1 MKGNIFIKR
10 PVMAISIAIMILLV
24 GAISFTTLPLEQF
37 PDIAPPTV
45 SVSATYTGASADAVM
60 KAVIQPLEEG
70 INGVE
75 NMLYMS
81 STATN
86 SGSATI
92 NVIFKQGTDPD
103 MAAVNVQNRV
113 SRVQGLLPQE
123 VTRIGVS
130 TTKRQT
136 SFLQID
142 ALCSEDGTYDEDFIS
157 NYLDINV
164 IPQIKRVEGVGD
176 VMLLGGTYS
185 LRIWMKPELMAQ
197 YGVIPDDITATLAEQ
212 NLESPAG
219 QLGEKPVNGTHG
231 DGVDNYYQY
240 TLKYK
245 GRLKELSEFEDIVI
259 RANADGTI
267 LRLKDIAD
275 VELGAISYSFHGE
288 ANGHPGVT
296 FLCFQLAGANAK
308 ETNDRVSA
316 KLDELS
322 KDLPKGM
329 KFIKMMSSNDFLLAS
344 IANVEETLL
353 VAIFLVVL
361 VVYFFLQDFKA
372 TIIPSISI
380 IVSLVGTFACL
391 SIAGFT
397 LNLLTLFALVLAIG
411 TVVDDAIV
419 VVEAVQA
426 KFDAGYTSPY
436 EATKDAMSDVT
447 MAVIS
452 CTFVFMAVF
461 IPVSFTGGTAGIFYT
476 QFGVTLATA
485 VGLSC
490 VSALVL
496 CPALCAIM
504 MRPASEERRKGF
516 FGAINYRTRLAYE
529 ATYTAMMEKY
539 ANVLRRMVS
548 RKLRYYISFGA
559 LAAAMVG
566 VVFFASHLP
575 SGLVPSEDQ
584 GVCMMNVS
592 AVPGSNVATTYDVMN
607 KAQKI
612 IEEVPEIG
620 EYTKVAGY
628 GFMSGQGTSYGM
640 SVIRMKPWGE
650 RQHGLGFGFATLALL
665 AFIIAL
671 IVFCRSLFT
680 RKKIAKKAL
689 AFVIV
694 TVLSAVALMNYHPLD
709 NMMGTSTM
717 VANAKLNARLLKEIP
732 EAQCFVFEPGMIP
745 GYGMGSIELQLQD
758 KTGSADKEVFFNY
771 TKQFIAKLSEYA
783 EVGRCITT
791 YERNFPQF
799 QVDVDA
805 AQCKRAGISPAAV
818 LSALASY
825 CGGSYISN
833 MNQFSKVYRVMLQ
846 SNPQARTTEND
857 LNNMFIRNQGE
868 MAPLSQ
874 FVKLTPVLGPEI
886 DNRFNLFSSI
896 SVNVTA
902 NTGVSNTEVMKIIER
917 VHKEVFPEGYSYEFG
932 GMAREEAQ
940 TIGSYDTYLT
950 YGICVIL
957 VFLILSCLYESFL
970 IPFAVIFS
978 VPAGL
983 MGTYA
988 FAWLWNTGFN
998 WTITMNG
1005 QPAPI
1010 GRMLFMGQ
1018 IENNIYLQTGVIM
1031 LIGLLAKTAILIT
1044 EFALERRRKGMGIVE
1059 AAFAA
1064 AEARLRPILMTV
1076 LTMIFGMIPLVFA
1089 TGAGA
1094 NGNRTIGIGVI
1105 GGMTVGTLAILFT
1118 VPLFFIIFEYLQ
1130 ERIRPVMVEEADQQ
1144 FLKERERSQREKEKA
1159 VESEAAK

>member
-1 MKGNIFIKR
+1 
-10 PVMAISIAIMILLV
+10 MAISIAIMILLV
-24 GAISFTTLPLEQF
+24 GAISFSSLPLEQY

-45 SVSATYTGASADAVM
+45 TVSATYTGASADAVM

-75 NMLYMS
+75 NMLYIS

-86 SGSATI
+86 AGSATI

-130 TTKRQT
+130 TIKRQT

-197 YGVIPDDITATLAEQ
+197 YGVVPDDITIALAEQ

-245 GRLKELSEFEDIVI
+245 GRLKEISEFEDIVI

-308 ETNDRVSA
+308 ETNDRVSN

-329 KFIKMMSSNDFLLAS
+329 KFIKMMSSNDFLMAS

-353 VAIFLVVL
+353 IAILLVVL

-372 TIIPSISI
+372 TIIPTISI

-391 SIAGFT
+391 ALAGFT

-426 KFDAGYTSPY
+426 KFDSGYTSPY

-504 MRPASEERRKGF
+504 MRPANEERRKGF

-539 ANVLRRMVS
+539 ANILRRMIS
-548 RKLRYYISFGA
+548 RKVRYYVSFGA
-559 LAAAMVG
+559 LATAIVG
-566 VVFFASHLP
+566 VLFFASNLP
-575 SGLVPSEDQ
+575 GGLVPSEDQ

-592 AVPGSNVATTYDVMN
+592 AVPGSNVASTYDVLN

-612 IEEVPEIG
+612 IEEVPEIK

-650 RQHGLGFGFATLALL
+650 RQYGLGFGFVTLALL

-671 IVFCRSLFT
+671 IVFIRSLFN
-680 RKKIAKKAL
+680 RKKIGKKAI
-689 AFVIV
+689 AFAVVTAITAIV
-694 TVLSAVALMNYHPLD
+694 FMNYHPLD
-709 NMMGTSTM
+709 NMMSTSTM

-758 KTGSADKEVFFNY
+758 KTGTADKEIFFDY
-771 TKQFIAKLSEYA
+771 TKEFIAKLSEHP

-799 QVDVDA
+799 NVEVDA
-805 AQCKRAGISPAAV
+805 AQCKRAGISPTTV
-818 LSALASY
+818 LGALASY

-857 LNNMFIRNQGE
+857 LSNMFIRNQGQ

-896 SVNVTA
+896 SVNVAA
-902 NTGVSNTEVMKIIER
+902 NTGVSNTEVMKVIEE

-932 GMAREEAQ
+932 GMAREEAE

-950 YGICVIL
+950 YAICVIL
-957 VFLILSCLYESFL
+957 IFLILSCLYESFL

-983 MGTYA
+983 MGTYG
-988 FAWLWNTGFN
+988 FAWLWNAGFN
-998 WTITMNG
+998 WTITLNG
-1005 QPAPI
+1005 QAVPI
-1010 GRMLFMGQ
+1010 GRMIFMGQ

-1105 GGMTVGTLAILFT
+1105 GGMSVGTLAILFT

-1130 ERIRPVMVEEADQQ
+1130 EKIRPVMVEEADQQ
-1144 FLKERERSQREKEKA
+1144 FLKERERSQKEKEKA
-1159 VESEAAK
+1159 IENS

>member
-1 MKGNIFIKR
+1 
-10 PVMAISIAIMILLV
+10 MAISIAIMILLV
-24 GAISFTTLPLEQF
+24 GAISFSSLPLEQY

-75 NMLYMS
+75 NMLYIS

-86 SGSATI
+86 AGSATI

-130 TTKRQT
+130 TIKRQT

-197 YGVIPDDITATLAEQ
+197 YGVVPDDITAALAEQ

-231 DGVDNYYQY
+231 DGVNNYYQY

-245 GRLKELSEFEDIVI
+245 GRLKEISEFEDIVI

-308 ETNDRVSA
+308 ETNDRVSD

-353 VAIFLVVL
+353 VAILLVVL

-372 TIIPSISI
+372 TLIPAISI

-426 KFDAGYTSPY
+426 KFDSGYTSPY

-504 MRPASEERRKGF
+504 MRPANEERRKGF

-539 ANVLRRMVS
+539 TNILRRMIS
-548 RKLRYYISFGA
+548 RKVRYYVSFGA
-559 LAAAMVG
+559 LALAIVG
-566 VVFFASHLP
+566 VFFFAGGLP
-575 SGLVPSEDQ
+575 GGLVPSEDQ

-592 AVPGSNVATTYDVMN
+592 AVPGSNVASTYDVLN

-612 IEEVPEIG
+612 IEEVPEIK

-758 KTGSADKEVFFNY
+758 KTGTADKELFFNL
-771 TKQFIAKLSEYA
+771 TKQFLAKLGEHP

-902 NTGVSNTEVMKIIER
+902 NTGVSNTEVMKIIEK

-1105 GGMTVGTLAILFT
+1105 GGMTLGTLAILFT

>member
-10 PVMAISIAIMILLV
+10 PVMAMSIAIMILLV
-24 GAISFTTLPLEQF
+24 GIISFSTLPLEQY

-45 SVSATYTGASADAVM
+45 TVTATYTGASADAVM

-130 TTKRQT
+130 TIKRQT

-197 YGVIPDDITATLAEQ
+197 YDVVPADITNALAEQ

-219 QLGEKPVNGTHG
+219 QLGEKPVNAAHG
-231 DGVDNYYQY
+231 DGIDNYFQY
-240 TLKYK
+240 TMKYK
-245 GRLKELSEFEDIVI
+245 GRLKEVSEFEDIVI

-308 ETNDRVSA
+308 ATNDRVSA

-353 VAIFLVVL
+353 IAIILVVL
-361 VVYFFLQDFKA
+361 VVYFFLQDFRA
-372 TIIPSISI
+372 TLIPSISI

-461 IPVSFTGGTAGIFYT
+461 IPASFTGGTSGIFYT

-496 CPALCAIM
+496 CPALCAMM

-539 ANVLRRMVS
+539 TRILRRMVS
-548 RKLRYYISFGA
+548 RKLRYYVSFGA
-559 LAAAMVG
+559 LAVAVVG
-566 VVFFASHLP
+566 MLFFAGHLP
-575 SGLVPSEDQ
+575 GGLVPSEDQ

-592 AVPGSNVATTYDVMN
+592 AVPGSNLATTYDVMN

-612 IEEVPEIG
+612 IEEVPEVND
-620 EYTKVAGY
+620 YTKVAGY

-640 SVIRMKPWGE
+640 SVIRLKPWGE
-650 RQHGLGFGFATLALL
+650 RQYGIGFGLFTLVLL
-665 AFIIAL
+665 AFIVSVIVSVKSL
-671 IVFCRSLFT
+671 ISKKGIV
-680 RKKIAKKAL
+680 KKILITVCLGA
-689 AFVIV
+689 V
-694 TVLSAVALMNYHPLD
+694 TGVACMNYHPID
-709 NMMGTSTM
+709 NMLSSSTM

-758 KTGSADKEVFFNY
+758 KTGTADKALFFDY
-771 TKQFIAKLSEYA
+771 TKQFIARLSEHP

-799 QVDVDA
+799 EVEVDA
-805 AQCKRAGISPAAV
+805 AQCKRAGLSPTAV
-818 LSALASY
+818 LNALASY
-825 CGGSYISN
+825 CGGSYVSN

-846 SNPQARTTEND
+846 SNPQSRTTEGD
-857 LNNMFIRNQGE
+857 LNNMFVRNQGQ

-874 FVKLTPVLGPEI
+874 FVKLKPVLGPEI

-896 SVNVTA
+896 SVNVA
-902 NTGVSNTEVMKIIER
+902 AAAGVSNTEVMKIIEQ

-950 YGICVIL
+950 YAICVIL
-957 VFLILSCLYESFL
+957 IFLILSCLYESFL
-970 IPFAVIFS
+970 IPFAVILS

-983 MGTYA
+983 MGTYG

-998 WTITMNG
+998 WTISMDG
-1005 QPAPI
+1005 QPMPI
-1010 GRMLFMGQ
+1010 GRVLFMGQ

-1105 GGMTVGTLAILFT
+1105 GGMSVGTLAILFT

-1130 ERIRPVMVEEADQQ
+1130 ERIRPVMHEEADQQ
-1144 FLKERERSQREKEKA
+1144 FLQERERSQREKAEREKE
-1159 VESEAAK
+1159 V

>member
-197 YGVIPDDITATLAEQ
+197 YGVIPDDITASLAEQ

-566 VVFFASHLP
+566 VLFFASHLP

-680 RKKIAKKAL
+680 KKKIGKKAL

-709 NMMGTSTM
+709 NMMSTSTM

-758 KTGSADKEVFFNY
+758 KTGTADKELFFNL
-771 TKQFIAKLSEYA
+771 TKQFLAKLGEHP

-902 NTGVSNTEVMKIIER
+902 NTGVSNTEVMKIIEK

>member
-10 PVMAISIAIMILLV
+10 PVMAMSIAIMILLV
-24 GAISFTTLPLEQF
+24 GVISYNSLPLEQY

-45 SVSATYTGASADAVM
+45 QVSATYTGASADAVM
-60 KAVIQPLEEG
+60 NAVIQPLEEG

-75 NMLYMS
+75 NMIYMS

-92 NVIFKQGTDPD
+92 NVFFKQGTDPD

-113 SRVQGLLPQE
+113 SKVQGLLPQE

-142 ALCSEDGTYDEDFIS
+142 ALCSEDGRYDEDFIS

-164 IPQIKRVEGVGD
+164 IPQVKRVEGVGD
-176 VMLLGGTYS
+176 VMELGGTYS
-185 LRIWMKPELMAQ
+185 LRIWMKPKIMAQ
-197 YGVIPDDITATLAEQ
+197 YGIVPNDITAALSEQ

-219 QLGEKPVNGTHG
+219 QLGEKPVNGSHG
-231 DGVDNYYQY
+231 DGIENAFQY
-240 TLKYK
+240 TLTYK
-245 GRLKELSEFEDIVI
+245 GRLKSTTEFENIVI
-259 RANADGTI
+259 RANEDGTI
-267 LRLKDIAD
+267 LRLKDVAE
-275 VELGAISYSFHGE
+275 VELGAISYAFHGE

-322 KDLPKGM
+322 KDLPKGL
-329 KFIKMMSSNDFLLAS
+329 KFVKMMSSNDFLLAS
-344 IANVEETLL
+344 IANVEETLV
-353 VAIFLVVL
+353 VAILLVVL

-391 SIAGFT
+391 AIAGFT

-436 EATKDAMSDVT
+436 LATKDAMSDVT

-461 IPVSFTGGTAGIFYT
+461 IPVSFMGGTSGIFYT

-496 CPALCAIM
+496 CPALCAMM
-504 MRPASEERRKGF
+504 MRPASTERRKGF
-516 FGAINYRTRLAYE
+516 FGSLNYRTRLAYE
-529 ATYTAMMEKY
+529 ATYSAMMEKY
-539 ANVLRRMVS
+539 TNLLRRLVG
-548 RKLRYYISFGA
+548 RKYRYVVSFGA
-559 LAAAMVG
+559 LAVAFVG
-566 VVFFASHLP
+566 ILFFASGLP

-592 AVPGSNVATTYDVMN
+592 AVTGSNLATTYEVLN
-607 KAQKI
+607 KAEKI
-612 IEEVPEIG
+612 IQDIPEVAD
-620 EYTKVAGY
+620 YSKVAGY

-640 SVIRMKPWGE
+640 GVIRLKNWVD
-650 RQHGLGFGFATLALL
+650 RQYGIGFGTFSFVIL
-665 AFIIAL
+665 AFIVSL
-671 IVFCRSLFT
+671 IVFFKSLRS
-680 RKKIAKKAL
+680 KKHIMWKGIA
-689 AFVIV
+689 
-694 TVLSAVALMNYHPLD
+694 AVAMTALTVFAGMNYHPVD
-709 NMMGTSTM
+709 NMMSGSTM
-717 VANAKLNARLLKEIP
+717 VANAKLNMRLMKEIP
-732 EAQCFVFEPGMIP
+732 DAQCFVFEPGMIP

-758 KTGSADKEVFFNY
+758 KTGEADKEKFY
-771 TKQFIAKLSEYA
+771 DYSLQFMSRRNEVP

-791 YERNFPQF
+791 YARNFPQY

-805 AQCKRAGISPAAV
+805 AQCKRAGISPSAV

-825 CGGSYISN
+825 CGGSYVSN
-833 MNQFSKVYRVMLQ
+833 FNQFSKVYRVMLQ
-846 SNPQARTTEND
+846 SSPQSRTQEHD
-857 LNNMFIRNQGE
+857 LTNMYVKNGSE

-874 FVKLTPVLGPEI
+874 FIKLTPVLGPEV

-896 SVNVTA
+896 SVNITPA
-902 NTGVSNTEVMKIIER
+902 TGVSNTEVMRDVER
-917 VHKEVFPEGYSYEFG
+917 VMSEVFPEGYSYEYG

-940 TIGSYDTYLT
+940 TIGSYDTYVI
-950 YGICVIL
+950 YAVCVIL
-957 VFLILSCLYESFL
+957 IFLILSCLYESFL
-970 IPFAVIFS
+970 VPFSVIFS
-978 VPAGL
+978 VPAGI
-983 MGTYA
+983 MGTFG
-988 FAWLWNTGFN
+988 FAWLWNLGYN
-998 WTITMNG
+998 WSIELGG
-1005 QPAPI
+1005 QTVPL

-1018 IENNIYLQTGVIM
+1018 IENNIYLQTGIIM

-1105 GGMTVGTLAILFT
+1105 GGMSVGTLAILFT

-1130 ERIRPVMVEEADQQ
+1130 ERIRPAQMEEADLQ
-1144 FLKERERSQREKEKA
+1144 FMKEREKSLKDKEKYTN
-1159 VESEAAK
+1159 KDNK

>member
-1 MKGNIFIKR
+1 
-10 PVMAISIAIMILLV
+10 MAISIAIMILLV
-24 GAISFTTLPLEQF
+24 GAISFSSLPLEQY

-45 SVSATYTGASADAVM
+45 SVYTTYTGASADAVM
-60 KAVIQPLEEG
+60 NAVIQPLEEA

-86 SGSATI
+86 AGSATI

-113 SRVQGLLPQE
+113 SRAQGLLPSD
-123 VTRIGVS
+123 VTRVGVQ
-130 TTKRQT
+130 TMKRQT

-142 ALCSEDGTYDEDFIS
+142 ALCSEDGKYDEDFIS

-197 YGVIPDDITATLAEQ
+197 YDVIPTDISTALAEQ

-231 DGVDNYYQY
+231 DGIGNYYQY

-245 GRLKELSEFEDIVI
+245 GRLKEISEFENIVI
-259 RANADGTI
+259 RANPDGTL

-275 VELGAISYSFHGE
+275 VELGAVSYAFHGE

-316 KLDELS
+316 KLEELS

-329 KFIKMMSSNDFLLAS
+329 KFVKMMSSNDFLLAS

-353 VAIFLVVL
+353 VAILLVVL

-372 TIIPSISI
+372 TLIPSISI

-391 SIAGFT
+391 SLAGFT

-476 QFGVTLATA
+476 QFGLTLATA

-496 CPALCAIM
+496 CPALCAMM

-548 RKLRYYISFGA
+548 RKVRFYVCFGA
-559 LAAAMVG
+559 LAVAIVG
-566 VVFFASHLP
+566 MLFFGSHLP
-575 SGLVPSEDQ
+575 GGLVPSEDQ

-592 AVPGSNVATTYDVMN
+592 AVPGSNVASTYDVMN

-612 IEEVPEIG
+612 IEEVPEVKD
-620 EYTKVAGY
+620 YTKVAGY

-640 SVIRMKPWGE
+640 SVIRMKPWSE
-650 RQHGLGFGFATLALL
+650 RQYGIGFGIATLALL

-671 IVFCRSLFT
+671 IVFVRGLIK
-680 RKKIAKKAL
+680 RKNIGKKAL
-689 AFVIV
+689 VFAVI
-694 TVLSAVALMNYHPLD
+694 TVLSAFAFLNYHPLD
-709 NMMGTSTM
+709 NMMSSSTM

-758 KTGSADKEVFFNY
+758 KTGIADKALFYDY
-771 TKQFIAKLSEYA
+771 TKKFIAELSEHP

-799 QVDVDA
+799 QVEVDA
-805 AQCKRAGISPAAV
+805 AQCKRAGISPATV

-825 CGGSYISN
+825 CGGSYVSN

-846 SNPQARTTEND
+846 SNPQSRTTESD
-857 LNNMFIRNQGE
+857 LSNMFIRNNGQ

-902 NTGVSNTEVMKIIER
+902 NTGVSNTEVMKVIKD
-917 VHKEVFPEGYSYEFG
+917 VHKEVFPEGYSYEYG
-932 GMAREEAQ
+932 GMAREEAE
-940 TIGSYDTYLT
+940 TLDSYDTYLT
-950 YGICVIL
+950 YAICVIL
-957 VFLILSCLYESFL
+957 IFLILSCLYESFL

-983 MGTYA
+983 MGTYG

-1005 QPAPI
+1005 QAAPI

-1130 ERIRPVMVEEADQQ
+1130 EKVRPVMHEEADQQ
-1144 FLKERERSQREKEKA
+1144 FLQENERMKNERMKGA
-1159 VESEAAK
+1159 NA

>member
-1 MKGNIFIKR
+1 
-10 PVMAISIAIMILLV
+10 MAISIAIMILLV
-24 GAISFTTLPLEQF
+24 GAISFSSLPLEQY

-45 SVSATYTGASADAVM
+45 TVSATYTGASADAVM

-75 NMLYMS
+75 NMLYIS

-86 SGSATI
+86 AGSATI

-130 TTKRQT
+130 TIKRQT

-197 YGVIPDDITATLAEQ
+197 YGVVPDDITIALAEQ

-245 GRLKELSEFEDIVI
+245 GRLKEISEFEDIVI

-308 ETNDRVSA
+308 ETNDRVSN

-329 KFIKMMSSNDFLLAS
+329 KFIKMMSSNDFLMAS

-353 VAIFLVVL
+353 IAILLVVL

-372 TIIPSISI
+372 TIIPTISI

-391 SIAGFT
+391 ALAGFT

-426 KFDAGYTSPY
+426 KFDSGYTSPY

-504 MRPASEERRKGF
+504 MRPANEERRKGF

-539 ANVLRRMVS
+539 ANILRRMIS
-548 RKLRYYISFGA
+548 RKVRYYVSFGA
-559 LAAAMVG
+559 LATAIVG
-566 VVFFASHLP
+566 VLFFASNLP
-575 SGLVPSEDQ
+575 GGLVPSEDQ

-592 AVPGSNVATTYDVMN
+592 AVPGSNLASTYDVLN

-612 IEEVPEIG
+612 IEEVPEIK

-650 RQHGLGFGFATLALL
+650 RQYGLGFGFVTLALL

-671 IVFCRSLFT
+671 IVFIRSLFN
-680 RKKIAKKAL
+680 RKKIGKKAI
-689 AFVIV
+689 AFAVVTAITAIV
-694 TVLSAVALMNYHPLD
+694 FMNYHPLD
-709 NMMGTSTM
+709 NMMSTSTM

-758 KTGSADKEVFFNY
+758 KTGTADKEIFFDY
-771 TKQFIAKLSEYA
+771 TKEFIAKLSEHP

-799 QVDVDA
+799 NVEVDA
-805 AQCKRAGISPAAV
+805 AQCKRAGISPTTV
-818 LSALASY
+818 LGALASY

-857 LNNMFIRNQGE
+857 LSNMFIRNQGQ

-896 SVNVTA
+896 SVNVAA
-902 NTGVSNTEVMKIIER
+902 NTGVSNTEVMKVIEE

-932 GMAREEAQ
+932 GMAREEAE

-950 YGICVIL
+950 YAICVIL
-957 VFLILSCLYESFL
+957 IFLILSCLYESFL

-983 MGTYA
+983 MGTYG
-988 FAWLWNTGFN
+988 FAWLWNAGFN
-998 WTITMNG
+998 WTITLNG
-1005 QPAPI
+1005 QAVPI
-1010 GRMLFMGQ
+1010 GRMIFMGQ

-1105 GGMTVGTLAILFT
+1105 GGMSVGTLAILFT

-1130 ERIRPVMVEEADQQ
+1130 EKIRPVMVEEADQQ

-1159 VESEAAK
+1159 IENS

>member
-197 YGVIPDDITATLAEQ
+197 YGVIPDDITASLAEQ

-288 ANGHPGVT
+288 ANGRPGVT

-566 VVFFASHLP
+566 VLFFASHLP

-680 RKKIAKKAL
+680 KKKIGKKAL

-771 TKQFIAKLSEYA
+771 TKQFIAKLSEYP

-902 NTGVSNTEVMKIIER
+902 NTGVSNTEVMKIIEK

-1144 FLKERERSQREKEKA
+1144 FLKERERSLKEKEKA
-1159 VESEAAK
+1159 AENS

>member
-10 PVMAISIAIMILLV
+10 PVMAMSIAIMILLV
-24 GAISFTTLPLEQF
+24 GVISYNSLPLEQY

-45 SVSATYTGASADAVM
+45 QVSATYTGASADAVM
-60 KAVIQPLEEG
+60 NAVIQPLEEG

-75 NMLYMS
+75 NMIYMS

-92 NVIFKQGTDPD
+92 NVFFKQGTDPD

-113 SRVQGLLPQE
+113 SKVQGLLPQE

-142 ALCSEDGTYDEDFIS
+142 ALCSEDGRYDEDFIS

-164 IPQIKRVEGVGD
+164 IPQVKRVEGVGD
-176 VMLLGGTYS
+176 VMELGGTYS
-185 LRIWMKPELMAQ
+185 LRIWMKPEIMAQ
-197 YGVIPDDITATLAEQ
+197 YGIVPADITAALSEQ

-219 QLGEKPVNGTHG
+219 QLGEKPVNGSHG
-231 DGVDNYYQY
+231 DGIENAFQY

-245 GRLKELSEFEDIVI
+245 GRLKSTTEFENIVI
-259 RANADGTI
+259 RANEDGTI
-267 LRLKDIAD
+267 LRLKDVAE
-275 VELGAISYSFHGE
+275 VELGAISYAFHGE

-322 KDLPKGM
+322 KDLPKGL
-329 KFIKMMSSNDFLLAS
+329 KFVKMMSSNDFLLAS
-344 IANVEETLL
+344 IANVEETLI
-353 VAIFLVVL
+353 VAILLVVL

-391 SIAGFT
+391 AIAGFT

-436 EATKDAMSDVT
+436 QATKDAMSDVT

-461 IPVSFTGGTAGIFYT
+461 VPVSFMGGTSGIFYT

-496 CPALCAIM
+496 CPALCAMM
-504 MRPASEERRKGF
+504 MRPASTERRKGF
-516 FGAINYRTRLAYE
+516 FGSLNYRTRLAYE
-529 ATYTAMMEKY
+529 ATYSAMMEKY
-539 ANVLRRMVS
+539 TNLLRRLVG
-548 RKLRYYISFGA
+548 RKYRYVVSFGA
-559 LAAAMVG
+559 LAVAFVG
-566 VVFFASHLP
+566 ILFFASGLP

-592 AVPGSNVATTYDVMN
+592 AVTGSNLATTYEVLN
-607 KAQKI
+607 KAEKI
-612 IEEVPEIG
+612 IQDIPEVAD
-620 EYTKVAGY
+620 YSKVAGY

-640 SVIRMKPWGE
+640 GVIRLKNWVD
-650 RQHGLGFGFATLALL
+650 RQYGIGFGTFSFVIL
-665 AFIIAL
+665 AFIVSL
-671 IVFCRSLFT
+671 IVFFKSLRS
-680 RKKIAKKAL
+680 KKHIMWKG
-689 AFVIV
+689 IV
-694 TVLSAVALMNYHPLD
+694 AVAMTALTVFAGMNYHPVD
-709 NMMGTSTM
+709 NMMSGSTM
-717 VANAKLNARLLKEIP
+717 VANAKLNMRLMKEIP
-732 EAQCFVFEPGMIP
+732 DAQCFVFEPGMIP

-758 KTGSADKEVFFNY
+758 KTGEADKEKFYDY
-771 TKQFIAKLSEYA
+771 TMQFISRMNEMP
-783 EVGRCITT
+783 EVSRCITT
-791 YERNFPQF
+791 YARNFPQY

-805 AQCKRAGISPAAV
+805 AQCKRAGISPSAV

-825 CGGSYISN
+825 CGGSYVSN
-833 MNQFSKVYRVMLQ
+833 FNQFSKVYRVMLQ
-846 SNPQARTTEND
+846 SSPQSRTQEHD
-857 LNNMFIRNQGE
+857 LTNMYVKNGSE

-874 FVKLTPVLGPEI
+874 FIKLTPVLGPEV

-896 SVNVTA
+896 SVNITPA
-902 NTGVSNTEVMKIIER
+902 TGVSNTEVMRDVER
-917 VHKEVFPEGYSYEFG
+917 VMSEVFPEGYSYEYG

-940 TIGSYDTYLT
+940 TIGSYDTYVI
-950 YGICVIL
+950 YAVCVIL
-957 VFLILSCLYESFL
+957 IFLILSCLYESFL
-970 IPFAVIFS
+970 VPFSVIFS
-978 VPAGL
+978 VPAGI
-983 MGTYA
+983 MGTFG
-988 FAWLWNTGFN
+988 FAWLWNLGYN
-998 WTITMNG
+998 WSIELGG
-1005 QPAPI
+1005 QTVPL

-1018 IENNIYLQTGVIM
+1018 IENNIYLQTGIIM

-1105 GGMTVGTLAILFT
+1105 GGMSVGTLAILFT

-1130 ERIRPVMVEEADQQ
+1130 ERIRPAQMEEADLQ
-1144 FLKERERSQREKEKA
+1144 FMKEREKSLKDKEKYTN
-1159 VESEAAK
+1159 KDNK

>member
-24 GAISFTTLPLEQF
+24 GVISYTTLPLEQY

-86 SGSATI
+86 AGSATI

-130 TTKRQT
+130 TIKRQT

-142 ALCSEDGTYDEDFIS
+142 ALYSEDGAYDEDFIS

-164 IPQIKRVEGVGD
+164 LPQIKRVEGVGD

-197 YGVIPDDITATLAEQ
+197 YGVVPDDITSALAEQ

-231 DGVDNYYQY
+231 DGIENYYQY

-245 GRLKELSEFEDIVI
+245 GRLKEISEFEDIVI

-316 KLDELS
+316 KLAELS
-322 KDLPKGM
+322 KELPKGM
-329 KFIKMMSSNDFLLAS
+329 KFTTMMSSNDFLMAS

-353 VAIFLVVL
+353 IAIFLVVL
-361 VVYFFLQDFKA
+361 VVYFFLQDFRA

-380 IVSLVGTFACL
+380 IVSLIGTFACL

-504 MRPASEERRKGF
+504 MRPASENRRKGF
-516 FGAINYRTRLAYE
+516 FGGINYRTRLAYE

-539 ANVLRRMVS
+539 SNVLRRMVS
-548 RKLRYYISFGA
+548 RKVRYYVSFGA
-559 LAAAMVG
+559 LAVALVG
-566 VVFFASHLP
+566 VLFFASHLP
-575 SGLVPSEDQ
+575 GGLVPSEDQ

-592 AVPGSNVATTYDVMN
+592 AVPGSNVASTYDVLN

-612 IEEVPEIG
+612 IEEVPEVK

-650 RQHGLGFGFATLALL
+650 RQYGLGFGFITLALL
-665 AFIIAL
+665 AFVVAL
-671 IVFCRSLFT
+671 IVFVRSLFT
-680 RKKIAKKAL
+680 KKKIGKKAL

-694 TVLSAVALMNYHPLD
+694 TVLTVVACMNYHPLD
-709 NMMGTSTM
+709 NMMSTSTM

-758 KTGSADKEVFFNY
+758 KTGTADKEVFFNY
-771 TKQFIAKLSEYA
+771 TKQFLAKLSEHP

-799 QVDVDA
+799 QVEVDA
-805 AQCKRAGISPAAV
+805 AQCKRAGISPTTV

-846 SNPQARTTEND
+846 SNPQARTTEDD
-857 LNNMFIRNQGE
+857 LNNMFVRNNGQ

-874 FVKLTPVLGPEI
+874 FVKLKPILGPEI

-896 SVNVTA
+896 SVNVAA
-902 NTGVSNTEVMKIIER
+902 NTGISNTEVMKVIQQ

-940 TIGSYDTYLT
+940 TIGSFDTYLT
-950 YGICVIL
+950 YAICVIL
-957 VFLILSCLYESFL
+957 IFLILSCLYESFL

-983 MGTYA
+983 MGTYG

-998 WTITMNG
+998 WTISMNG
-1005 QPAPI
+1005 QAMPI
-1010 GRMLFMGQ
+1010 GRLLFLGQ

-1105 GGMTVGTLAILFT
+1105 GGMTVGTIAILFT

-1144 FLKERERSQREKEKA
+1144 FLKERERSKREKE
-1159 VESEAAK
+1159 EAIKNK

>member
-1 MKGNIFIKR
+1 
-10 PVMAISIAIMILLV
+10 MAISIAIMILLV
-24 GAISFTTLPLEQF
+24 GAISFTSLPLEQY

-86 SGSATI
+86 AGSATI
-92 NVIFKQGTDPD
+92 NVVFKQGTDPD

-142 ALCSEDGTYDEDFIS
+142 CLVSEDGTYDEDFIS

-164 IPQIKRVEGVGD
+164 LPQIKRVEGVGD

-197 YGVIPDDITATLAEQ
+197 YGVVPDDITSAMAEQ

-231 DGVDNYYQY
+231 EGIDNYYQY

-316 KLDELS
+316 KLDELG
-322 KDLPKGM
+322 KELPKGM
-329 KFIKMMSSNDFLLAS
+329 KFIKMMSSNDFLMAS
-344 IANVEETLL
+344 IANVEETLFI
-353 VAIFLVVL
+353 AIILVVL
-361 VVYFFLQDFKA
+361 VVYFFLQDFRA

-391 SIAGFT
+391 SLAGFT

-496 CPALCAIM
+496 CPALCAMM
-504 MRPASEERRKGF
+504 MRPASEGRRKGF
-516 FGAINYRTRLAYE
+516 FGSINYRTRLAYE
-529 ATYTAMMEKY
+529 ATYSAMMEKY

-548 RKLRYYISFGA
+548 RKVRYYVSFGA
-559 LAAAMVG
+559 LAVAIVG
-566 VVFFASHLP
+566 VLFFASHLP
-575 SGLVPSEDQ
+575 GGLVPSEDQ

-592 AVPGSNVATTYDVMN
+592 AVPGSNVASTYNVLN

-612 IEEVPEIG
+612 IEEVPEVK

-640 SVIRMKPWGE
+640 SVIRMKPWEE
-650 RQHGLGFGFATLALL
+650 RQYGIGFGIATFAIL
-665 AFIIAL
+665 AFVVAL
-671 IVFCRSLFT
+671 IVFIRSLFT
-680 RKKIAKKAL
+680 KKKIGKKAL
-689 AFVIV
+689 AFGVV
-694 TVLSAVALMNYHPLD
+694 TVLTVVACMNYHPLD
-709 NMMGTSTM
+709 NMMSTSTM

-758 KTGSADKEVFFNY
+758 KTGTADKEVFYNY
-771 TKQFIAKLSEYA
+771 TKQFIAKLSEHP

-791 YERNFPQF
+791 YERNFPQY
-799 QVDVDA
+799 QVEVDA
-805 AQCKRAGISPAAV
+805 AQCKRAGVSPTTV
-818 LSALASY
+818 LNALASY

-846 SNPQARTTEND
+846 SNPQSRTTEDD
-857 LNNMFIRNQGE
+857 LNNMFIRNQGQ

-874 FVKLTPVLGPEI
+874 FVKLEPILGPEI

-896 SVNVTA
+896 SVNVAA
-902 NTGVSNTEVMKIIER
+902 NTGISNTEVMKVIKQ

-950 YGICVIL
+950 YAICVIL
-957 VFLILSCLYESFL
+957 IFLILSCLYESFL
-970 IPFAVIFS
+970 IPFAVILS

-983 MGTYA
+983 MGTYG

-1005 QPAPI
+1005 QAMPI
-1010 GRMLFMGQ
+1010 GRVLFLGQ

-1059 AAFAA
+1059 AAYAA

-1144 FLKERERSQREKEKA
+1144 FLKERERSLKEKE
-1159 VESEAAK
+1159 EAIKNK

>member
-1 MKGNIFIKR
+1 
-10 PVMAISIAIMILLV
+10 MAISIAIMILLV
-24 GAISFTTLPLEQF
+24 GAISFSSLPLEQY

-45 SVSATYTGASADAVM
+45 SVYTTYTGASADAVM
-60 KAVIQPLEEG
+60 NAVIQPLEEA

-86 SGSATI
+86 AGSATI

-113 SRVQGLLPQE
+113 SRAQGLLPSD
-123 VTRIGVS
+123 VTRVGVQ
-130 TTKRQT
+130 TMKRQT

-142 ALCSEDGTYDEDFIS
+142 ALCSEDGKYDEDFIS

-197 YGVIPDDITATLAEQ
+197 YDVIPTDISTALAEQ

-231 DGVDNYYQY
+231 DGIGNYYQY

-245 GRLKELSEFEDIVI
+245 GRLKEISEFENIVI
-259 RANADGTI
+259 RANPDGTL

-275 VELGAISYSFHGE
+275 VELGAVSYAFHGE

-316 KLDELS
+316 KLEELS

-329 KFIKMMSSNDFLLAS
+329 KFVKMMSSNDFLLAS
-344 IANVEETLL
+344 ISNVEETLL
-353 VAIFLVVL
+353 VAILLVVL

-372 TIIPSISI
+372 TLIPSISI

-391 SIAGFT
+391 SLAGFT

-476 QFGVTLATA
+476 QFGLTLATA

-496 CPALCAIM
+496 CPALCAMM

-548 RKLRYYISFGA
+548 RKVRFYVCFGA
-559 LAAAMVG
+559 LAVAVVG
-566 VVFFASHLP
+566 MLFFASHLP
-575 SGLVPSEDQ
+575 GGLVPSEDQ

-592 AVPGSNVATTYDVMN
+592 AVPGSNVASTYDVMN

-612 IEEVPEIG
+612 IEEVPEVKD
-620 EYTKVAGY
+620 YTKVAGY

-640 SVIRMKPWGE
+640 SVIRMKPWSE
-650 RQHGLGFGFATLALL
+650 RQYGIGFGIATLALL

-671 IVFCRSLFT
+671 IVFVRGLIK
-680 RKKIAKKAL
+680 RKNIGKKAL
-689 AFVIV
+689 AFAII
-694 TVLSAVALMNYHPLD
+694 TVLSAFAFLNYHPLD
-709 NMMGTSTM
+709 NMMSSSTM

-758 KTGSADKEVFFNY
+758 KTGIADKALFYDY
-771 TKQFIAKLSEYA
+771 TKKFIAELSEHP

-799 QVDVDA
+799 QVEVDA
-805 AQCKRAGISPAAV
+805 AQCKRAGISPATV

-825 CGGSYISN
+825 CGGSYVSN

-846 SNPQARTTEND
+846 SNPQSRTTESD
-857 LNNMFIRNQGE
+857 LSNMFIRNNGQ

-902 NTGVSNTEVMKIIER
+902 NTGVSNTEVMKVIKD
-917 VHKEVFPEGYSYEFG
+917 VHKEVFPEGYSYEYG
-932 GMAREEAQ
+932 GMAREEAE
-940 TIGSYDTYLT
+940 TLDSYDTYLT
-950 YGICVIL
+950 YAICVIL
-957 VFLILSCLYESFL
+957 IFLILSCLYESFL

-983 MGTYA
+983 MGTYG

-1005 QPAPI
+1005 QAAPI

-1130 ERIRPVMVEEADQQ
+1130 EKIRPVMHEEADQQ
-1144 FLKERERSQREKEKA
+1144 FLKERERSQREKQ
-1159 VESEAAK
+1159 ESDNKKIRE

>member
-24 GAISFTTLPLEQF
+24 GTISFSSLPLEQY

-45 SVSATYTGASADAVM
+45 SVYTTYTGASADAVM
-60 KAVIQPLEEG
+60 NAVIQPLEEA

-113 SRVQGLLPQE
+113 SRAQGLLPSD
-123 VTRIGVS
+123 VTRVGVQ
-130 TTKRQT
+130 TMKRQT

-142 ALCSEDGTYDEDFIS
+142 ALCSEDGKYDEDFIS

-197 YGVIPDDITATLAEQ
+197 YDVIPTDISNALAEQ

-231 DGVDNYYQY
+231 DGIGNYYQY

-245 GRLKELSEFEDIVI
+245 GRLKEISEFEDIVI
-259 RANADGTI
+259 RANPDGTL

-275 VELGAISYSFHGE
+275 VELGAVSYAFHGE

-316 KLDELS
+316 KLEELS

-329 KFIKMMSSNDFLLAS
+329 KFVKMMSSNDFLLAS

-353 VAIFLVVL
+353 VAILLVVL

-372 TIIPSISI
+372 TLIPSISI

-391 SIAGFT
+391 SMAGFT

-476 QFGVTLATA
+476 QFGLTLATA

-496 CPALCAIM
+496 CPALCAMM

-548 RKLRYYISFGA
+548 RKVRFYVCFGA
-559 LAAAMVG
+559 LAVAIVG
-566 VVFFASHLP
+566 MLFFGSHLP
-575 SGLVPSEDQ
+575 GGLVPSEDQ

-592 AVPGSNVATTYDVMN
+592 AVPGSNVASTYDVMN

-612 IEEVPEIG
+612 IEEVPEVKD
-620 EYTKVAGY
+620 YTKVAGY

-640 SVIRMKPWGE
+640 SVIRMKPWSE
-650 RQHGLGFGFATLALL
+650 RQYGIGFGIATLALL

-671 IVFCRSLFT
+671 IVFVRGLIK
-680 RKKIAKKAL
+680 RKNIGKKAL
-689 AFVIV
+689 ALAII
-694 TVLSAVALMNYHPLD
+694 TVLAAFAFLNYHPLD
-709 NMMGTSTM
+709 NMMSSSTM

-758 KTGSADKEVFFNY
+758 KTGTADKALFFDY
-771 TKQFIAKLSEYA
+771 TKKFIAKLSEHP

-799 QVDVDA
+799 QVEVDA
-805 AQCKRAGISPAAV
+805 AQCKRAGISPATV

-825 CGGSYISN
+825 CGGSYVSN

-846 SNPQARTTEND
+846 SNPQSRTTESD
-857 LNNMFIRNQGE
+857 LSNMFIRNNGQ

-902 NTGVSNTEVMKIIER
+902 NTGVSNTEVMKVIKD
-917 VHKEVFPEGYSYEFG
+917 VHKEVFPEGYSYEYG
-932 GMAREEAQ
+932 GMAREEAE
-940 TIGSYDTYLT
+940 TLDSYDTYLT
-950 YGICVIL
+950 YAICVIL
-957 VFLILSCLYESFL
+957 IFLILSCLYESFL

-983 MGTYA
+983 MGTYG

-1005 QPAPI
+1005 QAAPI

-1130 ERIRPVMVEEADQQ
+1130 EKIRPVLHEEADQQ
-1144 FLKERERSQREKEKA
+1144 FLQENERMKNERMKGA
-1159 VESEAAK
+1159 NA

>member
-1 MKGNIFIKR
+1 
-10 PVMAISIAIMILLV
+10 MAISIAIMILLV

-197 YGVIPDDITATLAEQ
+197 YGVIPDDITASLAEQ

-566 VVFFASHLP
+566 VLFFASHLP

-592 AVPGSNVATTYDVMN
+592 AVPGSNVASTYDVMN

-680 RKKIAKKAL
+680 KKKIGKKAL

-771 TKQFIAKLSEYA
+771 TKHFIAKLSE
-783 EVGRCITT
+783 
-791 YERNFPQF
+791 
-799 QVDVDA
+799 
-805 AQCKRAGISPAAV
+805 
-818 LSALASY
+818 
-825 CGGSYISN
+825 
-833 MNQFSKVYRVMLQ
+833 
-846 SNPQARTTEND
+846 
-857 LNNMFIRNQGE
+857 
-868 MAPLSQ
+868 
-874 FVKLTPVLGPEI
+874 
-886 DNRFNLFSSI
+886 
-896 SVNVTA
+896 
-902 NTGVSNTEVMKIIER
+902 
-917 VHKEVFPEGYSYEFG
+917 
-932 GMAREEAQ
+932 
-940 TIGSYDTYLT
+940 
-950 YGICVIL
+950 
-957 VFLILSCLYESFL
+957 
-970 IPFAVIFS
+970 
-978 VPAGL
+978 
-983 MGTYA
+983 
-988 FAWLWNTGFN
+988 
-998 WTITMNG
+998 
-1005 QPAPI
+1005 
-1010 GRMLFMGQ
+1010 
-1018 IENNIYLQTGVIM
+1018 
-1031 LIGLLAKTAILIT
+1031 
-1044 EFALERRRKGMGIVE
+1044 
-1059 AAFAA
+1059 
-1064 AEARLRPILMTV
+1064 
-1076 LTMIFGMIPLVFA
+1076 
-1089 TGAGA
+1089 
-1094 NGNRTIGIGVI
+1094 
-1105 GGMTVGTLAILFT
+1105 
-1118 VPLFFIIFEYLQ
+1118 
-1130 ERIRPVMVEEADQQ
+1130 
-1144 FLKERERSQREKEKA
+1144 
-1159 VESEAAK
+1159 